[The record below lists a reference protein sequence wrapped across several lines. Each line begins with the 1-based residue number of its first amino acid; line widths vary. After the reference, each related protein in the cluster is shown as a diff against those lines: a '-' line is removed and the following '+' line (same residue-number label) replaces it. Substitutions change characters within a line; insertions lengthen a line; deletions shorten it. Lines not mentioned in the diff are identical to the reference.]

1 MTDDATRDTCEKC
14 GLACKPR
21 GLTPPEYLPFFGK
34 RICGSCVSAYCA
46 EFGLYREEGSR
57 P

>member
-34 RICGSCVSAYCA
+34 RICG
-46 EFGLYREEGSR
+46 
-57 P
+57 